1 MVPYAL
7 EMARTQT
14 LVQLT
19 DDLLAA
25 LDQQA
30 VATGR
35 SRSDLIREAIQRYLA
50 SVGADEVDRRMIEG
64 YGRTPQSADPWA
76 EAMARESIGAE
87 PW

>member
-1 MVPYAL
+1 MLPYAR
-7 EMARTQT
+7 MARAQT

-25 LDQQA
+25 LDQRA

-35 SRSDLIREAIQRYLA
+35 SRSDLIREAIEVYL
-50 SVGADEVDRRMIEG
+50 GEDEADRLIVEG
-64 YGRTPQSADPWA
+64 YRRIPQDADPLA
-76 EAMARESIGAE
+76 EALARDSIAAE

>member
-1 MVPYAL
+1 MGGRV
-7 EMARTQT
+7 QT

-25 LDQQA
+25 LDERA

-35 SRSDLIREAIQRYLA
+35 SRSDLVRQSIERFLREDTEAGIDRAI
-50 SVGADEVDRRMIEG
+50 VDG
-64 YGRTPQSADPWA
+64 YALRPQEPDPWVEVVA
-76 EAMARESIGAE
+76 KDSIAAE

>member
-1 MVPYAL
+1 MLPYGS
-7 EMARTQT
+7 MARRQT

-25 LDQQA
+25 LDQHA

-35 SRSDLIREAIQRYLA
+35 SRSELIRQAIERYRA
-50 SVGADEVDRRMIEG
+50 AVGADEVDRRIVDG
-64 YGRTPQSADPWA
+64 YRRKPQTADEWA
-76 EAMARESIGAE
+76 DALARESIAAE

>member
-1 MVPYAL
+1 MTRA
-7 EMARTQT
+7 QT

-19 DDLLAA
+19 DELLAA

-35 SRSDLIREAIQRYLA
+35 SRSDLIREAIDRYLGTIA
-50 SVGADEVDRRMIEG
+50 ADEIDRRIVEG
-64 YGRTPQSADPWA
+64 YRRMPQEPDPLA
-76 EAMARESIGAE
+76 EALARESIAAE